1 MSPVTFPPAPWFT
14 HGHAFVAPYLVR
26 VADLQ
31 LPPGLEV
38 AHPGPY
44 TVGLL
49 SYVVYEAP
57 SPLLYDELIW
67 MPAFVRDRRCGPR
80 AKGWYVSVMYVN
92 EETTL
97 HAGREIWKLPKTL
110 ARFERVGDQVRV
122 DAEDGTSLALRM
134 QAFGPTRSLRGST
147 STLQAHDGETRCRFR
162 ASFRAKVSPARMS
175 LTRFASD
182 HAPFMGLAGAR
193 RVPGPA
199 VAQRT
204 FESTMEAP
212 VFLPRS

>member
-1 MSPVTFPPAPWFT
+1 MSPVSYPPAPWLT

-31 LPPGLEV
+31 LPEGLEV
-38 AHPGPY
+38 VHPGPF
-44 TVGLL
+44 TMGLL

-110 ARFERVGDQVRV
+110 ARFERSGDEVRV
-122 DAEDGTSLALRM
+122 DGEDGTSLALRVK
-134 QAFGPTRSLRGST
+134 AFGPTRTLRSST
-147 STLQAHDGETRCRFR
+147 STLQAHDGESRCKFR
-162 ASFRAKVSPARMS
+162 ASFSAEVSPASMS
-175 LTRFASD
+175 LTRFESS

-193 RVPGPA
+193 RAPGPA
-199 VAQRT
+199 VAQRH

-212 VFLPRS
+212 EFLPRL